1 MREPAGSQTGPAEA
15 APVAGVAEPGW
26 HRMHWLT
33 PALRSWQVLVVILV
47 YVVQDLGQN
56 AAQGQDPLDG
66 DAPDIHLGGGVLA
79 GAGAVLVLVLALGAT
94 LAVLSWRMSR
104 YRVTADALELHTGV
118 VFRRQRRAR
127 LDRLQAVDV
136 VQPFIARIVG
146 LAKLKVEVAGGN
158 DSQIQLSYLTES
170 DAQRLRNVLLARAA
184 GVHFDDG
191 QEAPQAPEHEVLQ
204 VPVQRLV
211 LSLLATPATIV
222 ALLALVGFVTGGV
235 LAGSIG
241 PVGFAV
247 PVVVG
252 LGSMLWAR
260 FTGGFAFRAATSPDG
275 LRLRH
280 GLLEQRAQTVPPGRV
295 QAVRLQQPLLWRPAD
310 WWQVRVNIA
319 GYGGGN
325 RELEAETTL
334 LPVGRRDEA
343 VAVLALVLPE
353 MDEVDGLHPRAVVDA
368 GLVGAGDAGGFV
380 GSPRRAR
387 WLDPLS
393 WRRNAF
399 RVTGQALLLRSGRL
413 RRQLDVVPHA
423 RTQSIGVRQGPLE
436 RRLGLASFALH
447 STPGPIQPV
456 MRHLAS
462 ATAAALLAEQ
472 AVRARQA
479 RASAGPERWMEVRA
493 VEAAQDLS
501 GEPIG
506 SAVEPVPDQ
515 PGPTS
520 PDR

>member
-1 MREPAGSQTGPAEA
+1 MSEPLPVPAA
-15 APVAGVAEPGW
+15 AVAVAPEPGW
-26 HRMHWLT
+26 RRMHWLT
-33 PALRSWQVLVVILV
+33 PALRSWQVLVFILV

-56 AAQGQDPLDG
+56 AAQGRSPLEGDG
-66 DAPDIHLGGGVLA
+66 PGFRPGSGLLA
-79 GAGAVLVLVLALGAT
+79 GAGVILLLVVAAGVG

-104 YRVTADALELHTGV
+104 YRVTEDTLELNTGV
-118 VFRRQRRAR
+118 LFRQQRRAR

-136 VQPFIARIVG
+136 VQPFVARIVG
-146 LAKLKVEVAGGN
+146 LAKLKVEVAGGS

-184 GVHFDDG
+184 GVHFDAAE
-191 QEAPQAPEHEVLQ
+191 EAPQAPEHEVLQ

-222 ALLALVGFVTGGV
+222 AVLALVGFVTGGV
-235 LAGSIG
+235 LAGNIS

-260 FTGGFAFRAATSPDG
+260 FTGGFGFRAATSPDG

-295 QAVRLQQPLLWRPAD
+295 QAVRLYQPLLWRPAD
-310 WWQVRVNIA
+310 WWQVKVNIA
-319 GYGGGN
+319 GYGGGSK
-325 RELEAETTL
+325 ELESETTL
-334 LPVGRRDEA
+334 LPVGSRDEA
-343 VAVLALVLPE
+343 VAMLALVLPDL
-353 MDEVDGLHPRAVVDA
+353 DEVDGLHPRAVVEA
-368 GLVGAGDAGGFV
+368 GLVGHGDAAGFV
-380 GSPRRAR
+380 GSPRSAR

-436 RRLGLASFALH
+436 RRLGLASFSLH
-447 STPGPIQPV
+447 STPGPIAPV
-456 MRHLAS
+456 MQHLAS
-462 ATAAALLAEQ
+462 GVAAALLAEQ
-472 AVRARQA
+472 AVRARAA

-493 VEAAQDLS
+493 VEAAEDLS
-501 GEPIG
+501 GADLPD
-506 SAVEPVPDQ
+506 VPSQ
-515 PGPTS
+515 N
-520 PDR
+520 